1 MADAKG
7 LFAECA
13 FAFVPSAYL
22 APKEISDLTEIV
34 IGRGGEVLDPR
45 RDGSIRLEQVT
56 HIISNTIDFPQF
68 TETQAFMIPVV
79 ESNWLKAS
87 IHRNK
92 QAQVRPYSPDPRMFF
107 SKINITCADLP
118 EIDKETIIGATL
130 AMGGMETAD
139 VTRQTTHI
147 CALSMEHP
155 KCVTA
160 KEKGLKCKI
169 VLPHWFEDCFKLG
182 KRIDEG
188 PYTLPDPEILKNPE
202 LQAEVQMPKYDHLQG
217 ATSTMPNQLVD
228 STRRAATIFQGKSV
242 MFSWDLSITPRS
254 LEIVKQLVINGGG
267 RVVQDV
273 DNCDYFVCRYRDGE
287 QYIKAAQSGKD
298 VGNLSWLY
306 HLITHNEWTS
316 PLRRLLHYPVP
327 RNGIEGFKD
336 FKICLSN
343 YGGDARIYLENLIRA
358 TGATYTKTM
367 KAENTHLITARSSSE
382 KYEAAKDWNIETV
395 NHLWIEE
402 SYAKCEKQSVTVAKY
417 SHFPVRTNLGEVI
430 GQTFFDESRL
440 RETYYPGGEEHLS
453 PSAKRKRR
461 ILEAA
466 QDNSYNYGPAEGVVI
481 GRQEEKDDG
490 TKDDAVD
497 DSFMTPIRPKKGGAR
512 GKENDTP
519 SVMSTGSARSAKS
532 KALTNLQ
539 RIAPDIALYEK
550 EKKRGAKQGGP
561 WGGKRAADQIDKER
575 GRTSS
580 PAQADDADSDDDGDK
595 DDDERRPTKKRKS
608 AGPEVEM
615 RVVLTGFTR
624 WVNNKHKEDVERR
637 KLRDMGI
644 LIVQDDKPSD
654 YLAAPHMVR
663 TVKFL
668 KTLAKGPTILSSKFI
683 DEALDKGEAPDPEDF
698 LLDDKENEKKF
709 GVKIETAVSRARANL
724 GKLLWTVPVY
734 CTEHISNGPDSYKAI
749 AEANGAMFK
758 LYRARSGTTI
768 KPTTA
773 EEDGGAAPEPV
784 YLLSSN
790 SLQERALWPKFEEMA
805 RKGHMEPRIVAA
817 DWLLDVAMTQQVTFD
832 EKYLV
837 KNFFEKS

>member
-1 MADAKG
+1 MSDSKG
-7 LFAECA
+7 LFSECV
-13 FAFVPSAYL
+13 FAFVPSTHL
-22 APKEISDLTEIV
+22 APKEISDLADIV
-34 IGRGGEVLDPR
+34 KGRGGTVLDPR
-45 RDGSIRLEQVT
+45 RDGSLRLEAVS

-79 ESNWLKAS
+79 NPGWIKAT
-87 IHRNK
+87 IQRNR
-92 QAQVRPYSPDPRMFF
+92 QAQVRPFSPDPRMFF
-107 SKINITCADLP
+107 SKVILTCAGLP

-130 AMGGMETAD
+130 AMGGTETAD

-147 CALSMEHP
+147 CALNMDHP
-155 KCVTA
+155 KCITA
-160 KEKGLKCKI
+160 KEKGIKCKF

-188 PYTLPDPEILKNPE
+188 PYTLPDPEILRRPE
-202 LQAEVQMPKYDHLQG
+202 NQGEVQIPQYDHLQG
-217 ATSTMPNQLVD
+217 ATSTTPNALTD
-228 STRRAATIFQGKSV
+228 APRRAATIFRDKKVLLSR
-242 MFSWDLSITPRS
+242 DLSITPRS
-254 LEIVKQLVINGGG
+254 LEVIKQLIANGGG
-267 RVVQDV
+267 KTVDDV
-273 DNCDYFVCRYRDGE
+273 DECDYFVCQYRDGE
-287 QYIKAAQSGKD
+287 QYVKAAQSGKD

-327 RNGIEGFKD
+327 RDGIPGFRD
-336 FKICLSN
+336 LKICLSN

-358 TGATYTKTM
+358 SGATYTKTM
-367 KAENTHLITARSSSE
+367 KAENTHLITARNSSE
-382 KYEAAKDWNIETV
+382 KYDAAKDWNIETV

-402 SYAKCEKQSVTVAKY
+402 SYAKCEMQRVTVPKY

-430 GQTFFDESRL
+430 GQTFFDEFCL
-440 RETYYPGGEEHLS
+440 RENYYPGGEDRMS
-453 PSAKRKRR
+453 PRAQRKRK

-466 QDNSYNYGPAEGVVI
+466 QENSYNHGPAEGVVI
-481 GRQEEKDDG
+481 GRQEQKDDE
-490 TKDDAVD
+490 AVVD
-497 DSFMTPIRPKKGGAR
+497 DSFMTPIRPGKGGR
-512 GKENDTP
+512 GKENDDTP
-519 SVMSTGSARSAKS
+519 SVVSTGSRSAKS

-550 EKKRGAKQGGP
+550 EKKRSKDGHGP

-580 PAQADDADSDDDGDK
+580 PAQAMDV
-595 DDDERRPTKKRKS
+595 DDEDNRPAKKRRTPR
-608 AGPEVEM
+608 ADVEM

-624 WVNNKHKEDVERR
+624 WVNGKSKEDAERR

-644 LIVQDDKPSD
+644 LIVQDNQPCD

-668 KTLAKGPTILSSKFI
+668 KTLAKGPTILSSDFI
-683 DEALDKGEAPDPEDF
+683 DAALDTGEVPDPDEF

-709 GVKIETAVSRARANL
+709 GVTIETAVSRARANL
-724 GKLLWTVPVY
+724 GKLLWTVPIY
-734 CTEHISNGPDSYKAI
+734 CTANICNGPDSYKAI

-768 KPTTA
+768 KPTT
-773 EEDGGAAPEPV
+773 EDEDGGAPPEPV

-790 SLQERALWPKFEEMA
+790 SADERALWPKFEEMA

-817 DWLLDVAMTQQVTFD
+817 DWLLDVAMTQQVSFD
-832 EKYLV
+832 EKYLA
-837 KNFFEKS
+837 KNFFDKDA

>member
-1 MADAKG
+1 MADPKG

-22 APKEISDLTEIV
+22 APKEIGDLTEIV

-56 HIISNTIDFPQF
+56 HIIANTIDFPQF

-79 ESNWLKAS
+79 NSNWIKAS
-87 IHRNK
+87 IQRNK

-107 SKINITCADLP
+107 SKINLTCADLP

-130 AMGGMETAD
+130 AMGGMESVD

-147 CALSMEHP
+147 CALDMNNA
-155 KCVTA
+155 KCTTA
-160 KEKGLKCKI
+160 VEKGLKCKI

-188 PYTLPDPEILKNPE
+188 PYMLPDPEILRNPDA
-202 LQAEVQMPKYDHLQG
+202 QTDVQVRENEHLNG
-217 ATSTMPNQLVD
+217 ATSTVPDYVIET
-228 STRRAATIFQGKSV
+228 TRNTATIFQGKSV
-242 MFSWDLSITPRS
+242 MLSTDLSISPRS
-254 LEIVKQLVINGGG
+254 LDIIKSLVINGGG
-267 RVVQDV
+267 KVVEDV
-273 DNCDYFVCRYRDGE
+273 DECDYFICQYRDGE
-287 QYIKAAQSGKD
+287 DYVKAAQSGKD
-298 VGNLSWLY
+298 VGNLAWLY
-306 HLITHNEWTS
+306 HLITHNQWTS

-327 RNGIEGFKD
+327 KDGIEGFKGL
-336 FKICLSN
+336 KICLSN

-367 KAENTHLITARSSSE
+367 KSENTHLITARSSSE

-402 SYAKCEKQSVTVAKY
+402 SYARSEKQRVSVAKY
-417 SHFPVRTNLGEVI
+417 SHFPVRTNLGEVV
-430 GQTFFDESRL
+430 GQTFFDEAKL
-440 RETYYPGGEEHLS
+440 REIYYPGGEENMS
-453 PSAKRKRR
+453 PSAKRKRQ

-466 QDNSYNYGPAEGVVI
+466 HDNSYRNGPAEGVVI
-481 GRQEEKDDG
+481 GMHEGNSE
-490 TKDDAVD
+490 DAVD
-497 DSFMTPIRPKKGGAR
+497 DSFMTPVRPKKGGR

-519 SVMSTGSARSAKS
+519 SGMSTGSRSAKS

-550 EKKRGAKQGGP
+550 EKKRSTKDGHGP
-561 WGGKRAADQIDKER
+561 WGGKRAADQIDRER

-580 PAQADDADSDDDGDK
+580 PAQVADDDVEDEDK
-595 DDDERRPTKKRKS
+595 RPAKKRKS
-608 AGPEVEM
+608 SRPDIEIM
-615 RVVLTGFTR
+615 RVVLTGFSR
-624 WVNNKHKEDVERR
+624 WVNNKTKEDQERR
-637 KLRDMGI
+637 NLRDMGI
-644 LIVQDDKPSD
+644 LIVQDDKPCD

-668 KTLAKGPTILSSKFI
+668 KTLAKGCSILSSKFI
-683 DEALDKGEAPDPEDF
+683 DEALDKGEVPDPEDF
-698 LLDDKENEKKF
+698 LLVDKESEQKF
-709 GVKIETAVSRARANL
+709 GVELVTAVSRARANL
-724 GKLLWTVPVY
+724 GKLLWTVPIY
-734 CTEHISNGPDSYKAI
+734 CTEQIKNGPDCFKAI

-773 EEDGGAAPEPV
+773 EEDGGAPPEPV

-817 DWLLDVAMTQQVTFD
+817 DWLLDMAMRQQLSFD

-837 KNFFEKS
+837 KNFFNEA

>member
-1 MADAKG
+1 MSDLKG

-22 APKEISDLTEIV
+22 APKEISELGEIV
-34 IGRGGEVLDPR
+34 KGRGGTVLDPR
-45 RDGSIRLEQVT
+45 RDGSIRLEAVS

-79 ESNWLKAS
+79 NPGSSAALL
-87 IHRNK
+87 
-92 QAQVRPYSPDPRMFF
+92 PDPRMFF
-107 SKINITCADLP
+107 SKVTLTCAGLP

-130 AMGGMETAD
+130 AMGGMESAD

-147 CALSMEHP
+147 CALSMDNP
-155 KCVTA
+155 K
-160 KEKGLKCKI
+160 
-169 VLPHWFEDCFKLG
+169 FEDCFKLG

-188 PYTLPDPEILKNPE
+188 PYTLPDPEILRRPE
-202 LQAEVQMPKYDHLQG
+202 NQGEVQIPQYDHLQG
-217 ATSTMPNQLVD
+217 ATSTTPNHLAD
-228 STRRAATIFQGKSV
+228 GPRRAATIFRDKKV
-242 MFSWDLSITPRS
+242 MLSWDLNITPRS
-254 LEIVKQLVINGGG
+254 LEVVKQLIANGGG
-267 RVVQDV
+267 KAVDDV
-273 DNCDYFVCRYRDGE
+273 EACDYFVCQYRDGE
-287 QYIKAAQSGKD
+287 QYVKAAQSGKD

-327 RNGIEGFKD
+327 RDGIPGFQD
-336 FKICLSN
+336 LKICLSN

-402 SYAKCEKQSVTVAKY
+402 SYAKCEMQRVTVPKY

-430 GQTFFDESRL
+430 GQTFFDEPCL
-440 RETYYPGGEEHLS
+440 RETYYPGGEEQMS
-453 PSAKRKRR
+453 PRAQRKRK

-466 QDNSYNYGPAEGVVI
+466 QENSYNHGPAEGVVI
-481 GRQEEKDDG
+481 GRQEEKNDEE
-490 TKDDAVD
+490 AID
-497 DSFMTPIRPKKGGAR
+497 DSFVTPVRPKRGGR

-519 SVMSTGSARSAKS
+519 SVVSTGSRSAKS

-550 EKKRGAKQGGP
+550 EKKRTKDGHGP

-580 PAQADDADSDDDGDK
+580 PAQAMDI
-595 DDDERRPTKKRKS
+595 DDEDKRPAKKRRS
-608 AGPEVEM
+608 SRPEIEM

-624 WVNNKHKEDVERR
+624 WVNGKSKEDSERR

-644 LIVQDDKPSD
+644 LIVQDNQPCD

-668 KTLAKGPTILSSKFI
+668 KTLAKGPTILSSNFI
-683 DEALDKGEAPDPEDF
+683 DAALDTGEVPDPDEF
-698 LLDDKENEKKF
+698 LLNDKENEKKF
-709 GVKIETAVSRARANL
+709 GVTIETAVSRARANL
-724 GKLLWTVPVY
+724 GKLLWTVPIY
-734 CTEHISNGPDSYKAI
+734 CTANICNGPDSYKAI

-768 KPTTA
+768 KPTTE
-773 EEDGGAAPEPV
+773 EEDGGAPPEPV

-790 SLQERALWPKFEEMA
+790 SADERSLWPKFEEMA

-817 DWLLDVAMTQQVTFD
+817 DWLLDVAMTQQVAFD
-832 EKYLV
+832 EKYLA
-837 KNFFEKS
+837 KNFFDKSV

>member
-1 MADAKG
+1 MSDSKG
-7 LFAECA
+7 LFSECA
-13 FAFVPSAYL
+13 FAFVPSVHL
-22 APKEISDLTEIV
+22 APKEISDLAEI
-34 IGRGGEVLDPR
+34 IKGRGGTVLDPR
-45 RDGSIRLEQVT
+45 RDGSLRLEAVS
-56 HIISNTIDFPQF
+56 HIVSNTIDFPQF

-79 ESNWLKAS
+79 NPGWIKAS
-87 IHRNK
+87 IQRNK
-92 QAQVRPYSPDPRMFF
+92 QAQVRPFSPDPRMFF
-107 SKINITCADLP
+107 SKVILTCAGLP
-118 EIDKETIIGATL
+118 VIDKETIIGATL
-130 AMGGMETAD
+130 AMGGTETAD

-147 CALSMEHP
+147 CALTTDDP

-160 KEKGLKCKI
+160 IEKGLKCKI

-188 PYTLPDPEILKNPE
+188 PYTLPDPEILRRSE
-202 LQAEVQMPKYDHLQG
+202 TLSEVQIPQYDHLQG
-217 ATSTMPNQLVD
+217 ATSTTPNHLTD
-228 STRRAATIFQGKSV
+228 APRRAATIFRDKKV
-242 MFSWDLSITPRS
+242 MLSWDLSITPRS
-254 LEIVKQLVINGGG
+254 VEVIKQLIVNGGG
-267 RVVQDV
+267 KIVDDV
-273 DNCDYFVCRYRDGE
+273 EACDYFVCQYRDGE
-287 QYIKAAQSGKD
+287 QYVKAAQSGKD

-327 RNGIEGFKD
+327 RDGIPGFRD
-336 FKICLSN
+336 LKICLSN

-358 TGATYTKTM
+358 CGATYTKTM
-367 KAENTHLITARSSSE
+367 KAENTHLITARNSSE

-402 SYAKCEKQSVTVAKY
+402 SYAKCEMQRVTVPKY

-430 GQTFFDESRL
+430 GQTFFDEYCL
-440 RETYYPGGEEHLS
+440 RETYYPGGEEGMS
-453 PSAKRKRR
+453 PRAQRKRK

-466 QDNSYNYGPAEGVVI
+466 QENSYNHGPAEGVVI
-481 GRQEEKDDG
+481 GRQEQKGEE
-490 TKDDAVD
+490 TVID
-497 DSFMTPIRPKKGGAR
+497 DSFMTPIRPGKGGR
-512 GKENDTP
+512 GKENDDTP
-519 SVMSTGSARSAKS
+519 SVVSTGSRSAKS
-532 KALTNLQ
+532 KALSNLQ

-550 EKKRGAKQGGP
+550 EKKRTKDGHGP

-580 PAQADDADSDDDGDK
+580 PAQAMDI
-595 DDDERRPTKKRKS
+595 DDEGKRPAKKRRS
-608 AGPEVEM
+608 SRPDVEM

-624 WVNNKHKEDVERR
+624 WVNGKSKEDAERR

-644 LIVQDDKPSD
+644 LIVQDNQPCD

-668 KTLAKGPTILSSKFI
+668 KTLAKGPTILSSDFI
-683 DEALDKGEAPDPEDF
+683 DAALDTGEVPDPDKF

-709 GVKIETAVSRARANL
+709 GVTIETAVSRARANL
-724 GKLLWTVPVY
+724 GKLLWTVPIY
-734 CTEHISNGPDSYKAI
+734 CTANICNGPESYKAI

-768 KPTTA
+768 KPTTE
-773 EEDGGAAPEPV
+773 EEDGGAPPEPV

-790 SLQERALWPKFEEMA
+790 SADERSLWPKFEEMA

-817 DWLLDVAMTQQVTFD
+817 DWLLDVAMTQQVSFD
-832 EKYLV
+832 EKYLA
-837 KNFFEKS
+837 KNFFDKDV

>member
-1 MADAKG
+1 MADQAKG
-7 LFAECA
+7 LFSECS

-22 APKEISDLTEIV
+22 APKEISELSEIV
-34 IGRGGEVLDPR
+34 TGRGGEVLDPR
-45 RDGSIRLEQVT
+45 RDGSIRLEQVS
-56 HIISNTIDFPQF
+56 HIVSNTIDFPQF

-79 ESNWLKAS
+79 NSSWIKAS

-107 SKINITCADLP
+107 SKVTLTCADLP

-130 AMGGMETAD
+130 AMGGMESAD

-147 CALSMEHP
+147 CALTMEHP

-188 PYTLPDPEILKNPE
+188 PYTLPDPEILRNPE
-202 LQAEVQMPKYDHLQG
+202 LQGEVRVPKYDHLQG
-217 ATSTMPNQLVD
+217 ATSTVPNQLVD
-228 STRRAATIFQGKSV
+228 STRKTATIFQGKNV
-242 MFSWDLSITPRS
+242 MFSSDLSISPRS
-254 LEIVKQLVINGGG
+254 LDIIKQLVSNGGG
-267 RVVQDV
+267 RVVEDV
-273 DNCDYFVCRYRDGE
+273 DDCDYFVCQYRDGE
-287 QYIKAAQSGKD
+287 DYIKAAQSGKD

-306 HLITHNEWTS
+306 HLITQNEWTS
-316 PLRRLLHYPVP
+316 PLRRLLHYPIP

-336 FKICLSN
+336 LRICVSN
-343 YGGDARIYLENLIRA
+343 YGGDARIYLENLIKA
-358 TGATYTKTM
+358 IGATYTKTM

-402 SYAKCEKQSVTVAKY
+402 SYAKCEKQRVTIPKY

-440 RETYYPGGEEHLS
+440 RETYYPGGEEQMS
-453 PSAKRKRR
+453 PGAKRKRK

-466 QDNSYNYGPAEGVVI
+466 QDNSYNHGPAEGVVI
-481 GRQEEKDDG
+481 SEPAEKNDE
-490 TKDDAVD
+490 AID
-497 DSFMTPIRPKKGGAR
+497 DSFMTPVRPKRGAR

-519 SVMSTGSARSAKS
+519 SVVSTGSRSAKS

-550 EKKRGAKQGGP
+550 EKKRGAKDGHGP
-561 WGGKRAADQIDKER
+561 WGGKRAADQIDRER

-580 PAQADDADSDDDGDK
+580 PAQAAADDD
-595 DDDERRPTKKRKS
+595 DDDKRPAKKQKASR
-608 AGPEVEM
+608 PDVEM
-615 RVVLTGFTR
+615 RVVLTGFAR
-624 WVNNKHKEDVERR
+624 WVNNKHKEDVERK

-644 LIVQDDKPSD
+644 LIVQDDKACD

-668 KTLAKGPTILSSKFI
+668 KTLAKGATILSSKFI
-683 DEALDKGEAPDPEDF
+683 EEALDKGEAPDPEDF
-698 LLDDKENEKKF
+698 LLNDKENEKKF
-709 GVKIETAVSRARANL
+709 GVKIQTAVSRARANH

-734 CTEHISNGPDSYKAI
+734 CTEQISNGPDSYKAI

-768 KPTTA
+768 KPTTP
-773 EEDGGAAPEPV
+773 EEDGGAPPEPV

-790 SLQERALWPKFEEMA
+790 SAQERALWPKFEEMA

-837 KNFFEKS
+837 SNFFEKTS

>member
-1 MADAKG
+1 MAEQAKG
-7 LFAECA
+7 LFAECT
-13 FAFVPSAYL
+13 FAFVPSAHL
-22 APKEISDLTEIV
+22 APKEISEYAGIV
-34 IGRGGEVLDPR
+34 EGRGGTVLDPR
-45 RDGSIRLEQVT
+45 RDGSLRLEAVS

-79 ESNWLKAS
+79 NTDWIKAS
-87 IHRNK
+87 VKKNK

-107 SKINITCADLP
+107 SKVILTTAGLP

-130 AMGGMETAD
+130 AMGGMEGAD

-147 CALSMEHP
+147 CALTTEDP
-155 KCVTA
+155 KCVIA
-160 KEKGLKCKI
+160 NEKGLNCKI

-182 KRIDEG
+182 KRIPEG
-188 PYTLPDPEILKNPE
+188 PYLLPNPEILSHDEN
-202 LQAEVQMPKYDHLQG
+202 QGEVQAPTYDQLNG
-217 ATSTMPNQLVD
+217 ATSTNPNHLSD
-228 STRRAATIFQGKSV
+228 GPRKPATIFRDKDV
-242 MFSWDLSITPRS
+242 MLSWDLSITPRS
-254 LEIVKQLVINGGG
+254 LEAVKQLINNGGG
-267 RVVQDV
+267 KVV
-273 DNCDYFVCRYRDGE
+273 DNVDDCDYFICQYRDGE

-298 VGNLSWLY
+298 IGNLSWLY

-327 RNGIEGFKD
+327 RNGIPGFEGL
-336 FKICLSN
+336 KICLSN
-343 YGGDARIYLENLIRA
+343 YGGDARIYLENLIKA

-367 KAENTHLITARSSSE
+367 KAENTHLITARRSSE

-402 SYAKCEKQSVTVAKY
+402 SYAKCEMQRVTVPKY

-430 GQTFFDESRL
+430 GQTFFDEYCL
-440 RETYYPGGEEHLS
+440 RETYYPGGGEGLS
-453 PSAKRKRR
+453 PQATRKRK

-466 QDNSYNYGPAEGVVI
+466 QENSYLHGPAEGVVI
-481 GRQEEKDDG
+481 GRQEDKSEE
-490 TKDDAVD
+490 AID
-497 DSFMTPIRPKKGGAR
+497 DSFMTPIRPKKGGR

-519 SVMSTGSARSAKS
+519 SEMSTGGRSAKS

-550 EKKRGAKQGGP
+550 EKKRSKDKQGP
-561 WGGKRAADQIDKER
+561 WGGKRAADQIDRER

-580 PAQADDADSDDDGDK
+580 PAQAMEVDEEDEDS
-595 DDDERRPTKKRKS
+595 RPSKKRKS
-608 AGPEVEM
+608 LRPDVEM
-615 RVVLTGFTR
+615 RIVLTGFTR
-624 WVNNKHKEDVERR
+624 WVNAKSKEDTERR

-644 LIVQDDKPSD
+644 MIVQDDKPCD

-668 KTLAKGPTILSSKFI
+668 KTLAKGPTVLSSNFI
-683 DEALDKGEAPDPEDF
+683 DEALERGEVPDPDDF
-698 LLDDKENEKKF
+698 LLKDEENEAKF
-709 GVKIETAVSRARANL
+709 GVKLETAVSRARANL

-734 CTEHISNGPDSYKAI
+734 CTNNICNGPESYKAI

-768 KPTTA
+768 KPTTE
-773 EEDGGAAPEPV
+773 EEDGGAPPEPV

-790 SLQERALWPKFEEMA
+790 SADERSLWPKFEEMA

-817 DWLLDVAMTQQVTFD
+817 DWLLDVAMKQQVSFD
-832 EKYLV
+832 EKYLA
-837 KNFFEKS
+837 KNFFQKSL

>member
-1 MADAKG
+1 MSDSKG
-7 LFAECA
+7 LFSDCA

-22 APKEISDLTEIV
+22 APKEISELAEIV
-34 IGRGGEVLDPR
+34 KGRGGTVLDPR
-45 RDGSIRLEQVT
+45 RDGSLRLEAVS
-56 HIISNTIDFPQF
+56 HIVSNTIDFPQF

-79 ESNWLKAS
+79 NPGWIKAS
-87 IHRNK
+87 IQKNK
-92 QAQVRPYSPDPRMFF
+92 QAQVRPFSPDPRMFF
-107 SKINITCADLP
+107 SKVILTCAGLP
-118 EIDKETIIGATL
+118 ELDKETIIGATL
-130 AMGGMETAD
+130 AMGGTETAD

-147 CALSMEHP
+147 CALTMDHP
-155 KCVTA
+155 KCITA
-160 KEKGLKCKI
+160 TEKELKCKI

-188 PYTLPDPEILKNPE
+188 PYTLPNPE
-202 LQAEVQMPKYDHLQG
+202 VLRTSENPGEVQSPQYGHLLG
-217 ATSTMPNQLVD
+217 ATSTTPSHLTD
-228 STRRAATIFQGKSV
+228 TPRRAPTIFRDKKV
-242 MFSWDLSITPRS
+242 MLSRDLSITPRS
-254 LEIVKQLVINGGG
+254 LEVVKQLIVNGGG
-267 RVVQDV
+267 KTV
-273 DNCDYFVCRYRDGE
+273 DEVEACDYFVCQYRDGE
-287 QYIKAAQSGKD
+287 QYVKAAQSGKD

-327 RNGIEGFKD
+327 RDGIPGFRGL
-336 FKICLSN
+336 KICLSN

-358 TGATYTKTM
+358 SGATYTKTM

-402 SYAKCEKQSVTVAKY
+402 SYAKCEMQRVTVPKY

-430 GQTFFDESRL
+430 GQTFFDEYCL
-440 RETYYPGGEEHLS
+440 RETYYPGGEEGMS
-453 PSAKRKRR
+453 PRAQRKRK

-466 QDNSYNYGPAEGVVI
+466 QENSYNHGPAEGVVI
-481 GRQEEKDDG
+481 GRQEQKNDE
-490 TKDDAVD
+490 TIID
-497 DSFMTPIRPKKGGAR
+497 DSFMTPIRPGKGGR
-512 GKENDTP
+512 GKENDDTP
-519 SVMSTGSARSAKS
+519 SIVSTGSRSAKS

-550 EKKRGAKQGGP
+550 EKKRSKDGHGP

-580 PAQADDADSDDDGDK
+580 PAQAMDI
-595 DDDERRPTKKRKS
+595 DDEDKRPAKKRRS
-608 AGPEVEM
+608 SRPDIEM

-624 WVNNKHKEDVERR
+624 WVNGKSKEDTERR

-644 LIVQDDKPSD
+644 LIVQDNQPCD

-668 KTLAKGPTILSSKFI
+668 KTLAKGPTILSSNFI
-683 DEALDKGEAPDPEDF
+683 DAALDTGEVPDPEDY

-709 GVKIETAVSRARANL
+709 GVTIETAVSRARANL
-724 GKLLWTVPVY
+724 GKLLWTVPIY
-734 CTEHISNGPDSYKAI
+734 CTANICNGPDSYKAI

-768 KPTTA
+768 KPTTE
-773 EEDGGAAPEPV
+773 EEDGGAPPEPV

-790 SLQERALWPKFEEMA
+790 SADERALWPKFEEMA

-817 DWLLDVAMTQQVTFD
+817 DWLLDVAMTQQVSFD
-832 EKYLV
+832 ERYLA
-837 KNFFEKS
+837 KNFFGRDL

>member
-1 MADAKG
+1 MAEQAKG
-7 LFAECA
+7 LFAECT
-13 FAFVPSAYL
+13 FAFVPSAHL
-22 APKEISDLTEIV
+22 APKEISEYAGIV
-34 IGRGGEVLDPR
+34 EGRGGTVLDPR
-45 RDGSIRLEQVT
+45 RDGSLRLEAVS

-79 ESNWLKAS
+79 NTDWIKAS
-87 IHRNK
+87 VKKNK

-107 SKINITCADLP
+107 SKVILTTAGLP

-130 AMGGMETAD
+130 AMGGMEGAD

-147 CALSMEHP
+147 CALTTEDP
-155 KCVTA
+155 KCVIA
-160 KEKGLKCKI
+160 KEKGLNCKM
-169 VLPHWFEDCFKLG
+169 VLPHWFEDCFRLG
-182 KRIDEG
+182 KRIPEA
-188 PYTLPDPEILKNPE
+188 PYLLPDPEILRRDEN
-202 LQAEVQMPKYDHLQG
+202 QSEVQIPTYDQLNG
-217 ATSTMPNQLVD
+217 ATSTSPNYLSD
-228 STRRAATIFQGKSV
+228 GPRKPATIFRDKEV
-242 MFSWDLSITPRS
+242 MLSKDLSITPRS
-254 LEIVKQLVINGGG
+254 LEVVKQLINNGGG
-267 RVVQDV
+267 KVVDDV
-273 DNCDYFVCRYRDGE
+273 DDCDYFICQYRDGE
-287 QYIKAAQSGKD
+287 QYVKAAQSGKD
-298 VGNLSWLY
+298 IGNLSWLY

-327 RNGIEGFKD
+327 KNGIPGFEGL
-336 FKICLSN
+336 KICLSN
-343 YGGDARIYLENLIRA
+343 YGGDARIYLENLIKA

-402 SYAKCEKQSVTVAKY
+402 SYAKCEMQRVTVPKY

-430 GQTFFDESRL
+430 GQTFFDEYCL
-440 RETYYPGGEEHLS
+440 RETYYPGGEEGLS
-453 PSAKRKRR
+453 PQATRKRK

-466 QDNSYNYGPAEGVVI
+466 QENSYLHGPAEGVVI
-481 GRQEEKDDG
+481 GRQEDKSEE
-490 TKDDAVD
+490 AID
-497 DSFMTPIRPKKGGAR
+497 DSFMTPIRPKKGSR

-519 SVMSTGSARSAKS
+519 SEMSTGGRSAKS

-550 EKKRGAKQGGP
+550 EKKRSKDKQGP
-561 WGGKRAADQIDKER
+561 WGGKRAADQIDRER

-580 PAQADDADSDDDGDK
+580 PAQAMDVDEEDEDS
-595 DDDERRPTKKRKS
+595 RPSKKRKS
-608 AGPEVEM
+608 LRPDVEM
-615 RVVLTGFTR
+615 RIVLTGFTR
-624 WVNNKHKEDVERR
+624 WVNAKSKEDTERR

-644 LIVQDDKPSD
+644 LIVQDDKPCD

-668 KTLAKGPTILSSKFI
+668 KTLAKGPTVLSSNFI
-683 DEALDKGEAPDPEDF
+683 DEALEKGEAPDPDEF
-698 LLDDKENEKKF
+698 LLNDEENEAKF
-709 GVKIETAVSRARANL
+709 GVKLETAVSRARANL

-734 CTEHISNGPDSYKAI
+734 CTNNICNGPESYKAI

-768 KPTTA
+768 KPTTE
-773 EEDGGAAPEPV
+773 EEDGGAPPEPV

-790 SLQERALWPKFEEMA
+790 SADERSLWPKFEEMA

-817 DWLLDVAMTQQVTFD
+817 DWLLDVAMKQQVSFD
-832 EKYLV
+832 EKYLAR
-837 KNFFEKS
+837 NFFQKSL